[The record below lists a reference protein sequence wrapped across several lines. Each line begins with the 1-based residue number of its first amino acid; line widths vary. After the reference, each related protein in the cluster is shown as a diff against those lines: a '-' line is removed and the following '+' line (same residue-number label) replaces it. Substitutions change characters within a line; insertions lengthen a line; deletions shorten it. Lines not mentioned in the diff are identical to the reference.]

1 MHLLQSITGSAV
13 LGGHAV
19 EYLHSTTMKDVS
31 SEKKG
36 IDILKHFRHFQFLF
50 FRPLSDSTTGKN
62 VF

>member
-1 MHLLQSITGSAV
+1 M